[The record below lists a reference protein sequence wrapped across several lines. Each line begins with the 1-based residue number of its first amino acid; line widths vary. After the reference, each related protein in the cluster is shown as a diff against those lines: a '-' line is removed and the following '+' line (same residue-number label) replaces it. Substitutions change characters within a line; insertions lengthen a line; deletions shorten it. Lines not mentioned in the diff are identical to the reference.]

1 MSSIELLSEYTCF
14 NQKSAEA
21 NISLENISLNYNQ
34 PGKEFRALENIN
46 LQLCSDDFVCVLGPS
61 GCGKSSLLNII
72 AGYLKPSKGNVFIDG
87 NPHTR
92 PDPQVG
98 VVFQQPSLLPWLNI
112 QKNIEFGLKMKGVS
126 KLKRTEIASHYLELV
141 GLQDYN
147 KSYPHQL
154 SGGMKQR
161 AAIARTL
168 AADPKIILLDEP
180 FSALDA
186 LTREKMQKHL
196 YFIWQQTRKCLF
208 FITHDV
214 DEALLL
220 GNRIIIM
227 HSNPGRIVKE
237 YKNPLV
243 RSGGQNFRTLRSQ
256 KEFFEMREYLIDQI
270 QEDDEEKYE

>member
-1 MSSIELLSEYTCF
+1 
-14 NQKSAEA
+14 
-21 NISLENISLNYNQ
+21 
-34 PGKEFRALENIN
+34 
-46 LQLCSDDFVCVLGPS
+46 
-61 GCGKSSLLNII
+61 
-72 AGYLKPSKGNVFIDG
+72 
-87 NPHTR
+87 
-92 PDPQVG
+92 
-98 VVFQQPSLLPWLNI
+98 
-112 QKNIEFGLKMKGVS
+112 MKGAS
-126 KLKRTEIASHYLELV
+126 KAKRVEIASHYLELV
-141 GLQDYN
+141 GLRDYD

-196 YFIWQQTRKCLF
+196 YFIWEKTRKCLF

-227 HSNPGRIVKE
+227 HSNPGRIIKE
-237 YKNPLV
+237 YKNPLI
-243 RSGGQNFRTLRSQ
+243 RSKEQNFRMLRSQ

-270 QEDDEEKYE
+270 QEDDEKNHE